1 MSEENNRW
9 RLFLIGLVVGGVV
22 GSVLTYMF
30 ADRVRRQL
38 RERGIDVGG
47 KLGEIVDMIK
57 ERGDEFLGRAREA
70 IKQAIEEGKETGRKT
85 RSDLEERFKKES
97 GE

>member
-1 MSEENNRW
+1 VSEENNRW
-9 RLFLIGLVVGGVV
+9 RLFFIGLAVGGVV

-47 KLGEIVDMIK
+47 KLGEIVDMIR
-57 ERGDEFLGRAREA
+57 ERGDEFLGRAKEA
-70 IKQAIEEGKETGRKT
+70 IKQAMEEGKETGRKT
-85 RSDLEERFKKES
+85 RSDIEQRFKKD
-97 GE
+97 